1 MDPATIAAMTA
12 TAASAFGDLVSTTK
26 NILNLTQDAKVKAA
40 IGDLQ
45 SKLLDSQSAYLDL
58 LGKNQLLLAEKT
70 ELQEKL
76 RKAEKFKADAE
87 RYKLITPAPGF
98 SAYALKS
105 DRADGEPPHWLC
117 ANCLASGV
125 KSFLQLSDNNSFE
138 RQFFDQSTMHITCAT
153 CKATFEIPVAAFN
166 AAWGKYA

>member
-45 SKLLDSQSAYLDL
+45 SKLLDSQSAYLGL
-58 LGKNQLLLAEKT
+58 LGEHQLLLAENA
-70 ELQEKL
+70 ELKEEL
-76 RKAEKFKADAE
+76 RKAKEFKADAE
-87 RYKLITPAPGF
+87 RYKLTTPAPGF

-105 DRADGEPPHWLC
+105 ACADGEPPHWLC
-117 ANCLASGV
+117 ANCLANGV
-125 KSFLQLSDNNSFE
+125 KSFLQLSQHDSFE
-138 RQFFDQSTMHITCAT
+138 RRFFDQSSTHIFCAT
-153 CKATFEIPVAAFN
+153 CKTTFEIPVAAFN